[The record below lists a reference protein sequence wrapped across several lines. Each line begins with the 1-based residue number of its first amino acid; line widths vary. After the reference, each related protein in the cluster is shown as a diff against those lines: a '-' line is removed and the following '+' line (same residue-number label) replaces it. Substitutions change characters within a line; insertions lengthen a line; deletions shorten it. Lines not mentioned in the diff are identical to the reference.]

1 MDYHLFGLQRSGTN
15 YLEQLMK
22 NNFHSIRKDPRNNE
36 WRDYWK
42 HSIDVPNGFSRDRPT
57 LIIYKNPYT
66 WIESICLRRN
76 VDWVRSQKTYPAK
89 EGLDEL
95 KLGKEN
101 LNVENIAKTYKH
113 FCNTWIWNKP
123 QSNAYIIIRYEDL
136 LITEKREI
144 ILTKIQNDLKFSRK
158 SNQWINPQKGKIS
171 LSRDYDEQREQYY
184 LSMKPTQLSN
194 KHIDAIN
201 GVLQDDIIK
210 LGYEYERTNS
220 DII

>member
-1 MDYHLFGLQRSGTN
+1 MEYHLFGLQRSGTN
-15 YLEQLMK
+15 YLEQLIK
-22 NNFHSIRKDPRNNE
+22 SNFHATRKDPRNNE
-36 WRDYWK
+36 WRNYWK
-42 HSIDVPNGFSRDRPT
+42 HSIDIPNGFSKDKPT

-66 WIESICLRRN
+66 WVESICLRRN
-76 VDWVRSQKTYPAK
+76 VDWTRSQKTYPAK
-89 EGLDEL
+89 EGPEEL
-95 KLGKEN
+95 RLGKES

-123 QSNAYIIIRYEDL
+123 QASKYIVIRYEDL
-136 LITEKREI
+136 LIENTREE
-144 ILTKIQNDLKFSRK
+144 ILSEIQFPRK
-158 SNQWINPQKGKIS
+158 SDQWINPQRGKVS